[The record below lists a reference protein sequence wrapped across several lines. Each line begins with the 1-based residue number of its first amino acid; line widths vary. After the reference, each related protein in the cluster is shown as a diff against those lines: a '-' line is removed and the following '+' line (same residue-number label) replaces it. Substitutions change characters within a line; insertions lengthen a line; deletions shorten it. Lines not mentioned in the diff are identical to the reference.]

1 MGGHPQKYELFCH
14 HYFFK
19 GTRRLRP
26 SARRAR
32 LKSGACGQNKCC
44 DLCPLGVNRGIPE
57 NLVPPAALWMF
68 DAVAS
73 WWICLTVWWV
83 TTSEVSMEVLSWW
96 WCKLG
101 RVPTC
106 VHLNRR
112 LMALLKGPSC
122 SGPLVHKPHLR
133 AERLSSAS
141 VQLPPGA
148 TCTQS
153 HARDPR

>member
-1 MGGHPQKYELFCH
+1 MGGHPQNYELVCDHF
-14 HYFFK
+14 FFK
-19 GTRRLRP
+19 GTRQKIL
-26 SARRAR
+26 
-32 LKSGACGQNKCC
+32 SGTKTF
-44 DLCPLGVNRGIPE
+44 PR
-57 NLVPPAALWMF
+57 AALGMF

-73 WWICLTVWWV
+73 WWICPSVWWV
-83 TTSEVSMEVLSWW
+83 TAGEVSMEVLSWW
-96 WCKLG
+96 RCKLA